1 MIGQL
6 QKLIAP
12 LNRRVRLMIARGVLS
27 LIDDAPGVQK
37 VQVKLL
43 AGEVRDGLE
52 RVQQYGFSSVPP
64 VGSEA
69 VVIFVGGNRDH
80 GVVIGTEARGQR
92 HAGQAAGTVAVY
104 DSAGHVIVLTP
115 SGIQIDGGGHE
126 ITITNCPKITQDGDI
141 VVTGDVVANGISL
154 HDHVHGGVQS
164 GGSTTGAPQ

>member
-1 MIGQL
+1 
-6 QKLIAP
+6 
-12 LNRRVRLMIARGVLS
+12 
-27 LIDDAPGVQK
+27 

-69 VVIFVGGNRDH
+69 VVIFVGGNRGH

-104 DSAGHVIVLTP
+104 DGAGHVIVLTP
-115 SGIQIDGGGHE
+115 SGIQIDGGGHNL
-126 ITITNCPKITQDGDI
+126 TITNCPKLLQDGDI
-141 VVTGDVVANGISL
+141 EATGDIKAGTVSLKHHKHGTVQPGTGESGEPVA
-154 HDHVHGGVQS
+154 
-164 GGSTTGAPQ
+164 